1 MTKSDKTLIQQVLLD
16 YALIVPKKLES
27 SPVEFKSEDFEN
39 LNIIK
44 ENLLSQNH
52 KHLVAKILI
61 AAVIT
66 ISIMTTL
73 IACVKS
79 IRNFIFEIFDIS
91 VDATGAVNDPDVVKH
106 SIEEVYSFSSLY
118 ENYDVIM
125 ESYTSTSTM
134 IVWMT
139 EDDLTVLQQM
149 LIDGT
154 IASIDKDDG
163 SDYGCKNIGGISI
176 LYTDSSGY
184 YNVIW
189 EQYGYL
195 FTFNCPNAL
204 GWKFVEET
212 ITNLEIVDVPIEP
225 IQ

>member
-16 YALIVPKKLES
+16 YALIVPKKLEY
-27 SPVEFKSEDFEN
+27 SPVELKSEDFEN

-163 SDYGCKNIGGISI
+163 SDYG
-176 LYTDSSGY
+176 Y
-184 YNVIW
+184 
-189 EQYGYL
+189 
-195 FTFNCPNAL
+195 
-204 GWKFVEET
+204 
-212 ITNLEIVDVPIEP
+212 VPDRFHHH
-225 IQ
+225 

>member
-79 IRNFIFEIFDIS
+79 IRNFIFSHIS
-91 VDATGAVNDPDVVKH
+91 
-106 SIEEVYSFSSLY
+106 
-118 ENYDVIM
+118 
-125 ESYTSTSTM
+125 
-134 IVWMT
+134 
-139 EDDLTVLQQM
+139 
-149 LIDGT
+149 
-154 IASIDKDDG
+154 
-163 SDYGCKNIGGISI
+163 
-176 LYTDSSGY
+176 
-184 YNVIW
+184 
-189 EQYGYL
+189 
-195 FTFNCPNAL
+195 
-204 GWKFVEET
+204 
-212 ITNLEIVDVPIEP
+212 
-225 IQ
+225 